1 MIIGIAGF
9 ISSGKDTIANH
20 LTTTHQFKK
29 LSFASSLKD
38 AVSTIFG
45 WDREM
50 LEGATKYSR
59 EWREQRD
66 EWWSNRLK
74 MDITPRWVL
83 QYIGTDVLRKNFND
97 DIWIA
102 SLEYKLSRTTDDIV
116 ISDVRFKNEVEAI
129 KRAGGTVIRVVRGAE
144 PEWYKSALD
153 YNRGPNG
160 NSRWAVGKAR
170 LDKLGVHPSEYSVVG
185 AKFDAVI
192 DNNGTIDNLHTQIN
206 NLLQDRLGAK

>member
-1 MIIGIAGF
+1 
-9 ISSGKDTIANH
+9 
-20 LTTTHQFKK
+20 

-50 LEGATKYSR
+50 LEGATKSSR

-83 QYIGTDVLRKNFND
+83 QYIGTDVLRKNFSD

-102 SLEYKLSRTTDDIV
+102 SLEYKLSRATDDIV

-144 PEWYKSALD
+144 PDWYKSALH
-153 YNRGPNG
+153 YNQGPNG
-160 NSRWAVGKAR
+160 NSRWSISKAK
-170 LDKLGVHPSEYSVVG
+170 LDKLGIHPSEYSIVG

-192 DNNGTIDNLHTQIN
+192 DNNSTIDHLYNQVNDLVQVR
-206 NLLQDRLGAK
+206 QSDQ